1 MTHKVARTGL
11 MLVLALLIAVPFSLL
26 AQDQTSSDTQSAS
39 QSTPST
45 ADSST
50 TSNTDATSTDA
61 TSAAATSKDKKD
73 KKDKDKDKKK
83 PKNSDVDNIG
93 SRDIN
98 KGSINFISLDKEIA
112 MGRQLAAEVERQVKL
127 IDDPT
132 INEYVNRVG
141 QNIVRNSD
149 AKVPFTIKV
158 VESDEINA
166 FALPGGFFYV
176 NSGLILAADEEAE
189 LAGVMAHE
197 IGHVAARHGTEQ
209 YSKGELV
216 NFASIPLIFMGGVG
230 GFAIRQ
236 AAGFLIPMQ
245 FLQFSRADE
254 SEADYL
260 GLQYMYKTG
269 YDPTATVSFF
279 EKLQAKESAK
289 PGSVSKMFSTHP
301 PTGDR
306 IEKDKKNI
314 ELILPSREQY
324 VVTTS
329 EFNRVKAQLA
339 QLENRRPSQEESNK
353 PSLRRKTT
361 TQRRDPNDRTTDRGT
376 GTSSGTSSDDDSDR
390 PTLKRS
396 PSSQPQTPSTDP
408 NSTSTSPSTS
418 SSTSSPTNS
427 QDSAKSAD
435 STSPDDSQNN
445 DPDRPVLKRRN

>member
-1 MTHKVARTGL
+1 MGL
-11 MLVLALLIAVPFSLL
+11 MFVLALLIAVPFPLL
-26 AQDQTSSDTQSAS
+26 AQTQTDDS
-39 QSTPST
+39 QSTS
-45 ADSST
+45 AQDSK
-50 TSNTDATSTDA
+50 
-61 TSAAATSKDKKD
+61 SKDKKD
-73 KKDKDKDKKK
+73 KKDKDKDDKSNGKK

-93 SRDIN
+93 NRNIN
-98 KGSINFISLDKEIA
+98 KGSVNFYSLDKEIA

-127 IDDPT
+127 VDDAT

-176 NSGLILAADEEAE
+176 NSGLILAADDESE

-197 IGHVAARHGTEQ
+197 IAHVAARHGTEQ
-209 YSKGELV
+209 ASKGELI

-236 AAGFLIPMQ
+236 AAGLLIPMQ
-245 FLQFSRADE
+245 FLQFSRKDE
-254 SEADYL
+254 AEADYF
-260 GLQYMYKTG
+260 GLQYMYKAG

-289 PGSVSKMFSTHP
+289 PGSVSKLFSTHP

-306 IEKDKKNI
+306 IEMDKKNI
-314 ELILPSREQY
+314 ELILPNREQY

-339 QLENRRPSQEESNK
+339 QIENRRPNQEEANK
-353 PSLRRKTT
+353 PSLRRKTQ
-361 TQRRDPNDRTTDRGT
+361 TQRRDPRDPNG
-376 GTSSGTSSDDDSDR
+376 GTSTSDDDSDR
-390 PTLKRS
+390 PTLKR
-396 PSSQPQTPSTDP
+396 DP
-408 NSTSTSPSTS
+408 NNQKSQQPTDTNSSDVKSDAKS
-418 SSTSSPTNS
+418 SDSSTT
-427 QDSAKSAD
+427 KS
-435 STSPDDSQNN
+435 DDQEPS
-445 DPDRPVLKRRN
+445 DADRPKLKRRDQ

>member
-1 MTHKVARTGL
+1 MTYKVARTGL
-11 MLVLALLIAVPFSLL
+11 KFVLALMIAVPFSLL
-26 AQDQTSSDTQSAS
+26 AQDQSSDTQNS
-39 QSTPST
+39 QSTAS
-45 ADSST
+45 ASDAST
-50 TSNTDATSTDA
+50 TSNNDATSD
-61 TSAAATSKDKKD
+61 ATSKDKKKD
-73 KKDKDKDKKK
+73 KDKKDKDKKK
-83 PKNSDVDNIG
+83 PKNADVDNIG

-98 KGSINFISLDKEIA
+98 KGSINFVSLDKEIA

-132 INEYVNRVG
+132 INEYINRVG

-329 EFNRVKAQLA
+329 EFNRVKTQLA

-353 PSLRRKTT
+353 PSLRRRT

-376 GTSSGTSSDDDSDR
+376 GTSTGTSSDDDSDR

-396 PSSQPQTPSTDP
+396 PGSQPQTPSTDP
-408 NSTSTSPSTS
+408 NSTSPSTSPSTS
-418 SSTSSPTNS
+418 SSTNS
-427 QDSAKSAD
+427 TDSAKPAD
-435 STSPDDSQNN
+435 TTNNDDSQNN